1 MATWLFMH
9 IPKTAGTSFRQIV
22 KRQYRASGGAIEVYD
37 PQEVLTGPA
46 HRHAPAYIGHFRY
59 GFHHFF
65 PDNCR
70 YVGFM
75 REPVSHAWS
84 HYHFLIEMG
93 KLPAE
98 VNSFERFLQHK
109 YGYNL
114 QLRFIS
120 GVEHIHNTEE
130 QALELARENLLH
142 HFTLLVPMEQFDQAL
157 LLMHQ
162 ILDWPR
168 SPVYHRANERPNK
181 PKITEEE
188 RALAQSILK
197 HEITLYQ
204 DVKARFETHWLKS
217 GLSERDVQLFDI
229 SNWTYRQLDPI
240 YIWFKRAFRFDSK
253 NS

>member
-1 MATWLFMH
+1 MAIWLFMH

-22 KRQYRASGGAIEVYD
+22 KRQYRASGGIVEVYD

-46 HRHAPAYIGHFRY
+46 HLDGRAYIGHFRY
-59 GFHHFF
+59 GFHQFF
-65 PDNCR
+65 PDLCR

-84 HYHFLIEMG
+84 HYHFLLEMK
-93 KLPAE
+93 KLPKE
-98 VNSFERFLQHK
+98 VNTFPLFLQHK

-114 QLRFIS
+114 QLRFLS
-120 GVEHIHNTEE
+120 GIENIQNIEEH
-130 QALELARENLLH
+130 ALQTARQNLIQHFALLA
-142 HFTLLVPMEQFDQAL
+142 PMEQFDQGL

-181 PKITEEE
+181 PKISEEE
-188 RALAQSILK
+188 RQLAQEILK
-197 HEITLYQ
+197 PEIALYQ
-204 DVKARFETHWLKS
+204 EVTRQFEERWLKS
-217 GLSERDVQLFDI
+217 GLNDNDQKLFDM